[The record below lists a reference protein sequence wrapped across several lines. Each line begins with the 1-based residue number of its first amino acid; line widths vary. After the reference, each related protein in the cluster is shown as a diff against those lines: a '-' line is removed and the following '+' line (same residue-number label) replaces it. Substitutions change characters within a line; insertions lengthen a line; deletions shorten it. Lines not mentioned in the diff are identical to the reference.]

1 MNSFRGELFQGD
13 IRISVTQLEKI
24 IDGLINDDEEIN
36 GSGIEED
43 GNDYTDN
50 DIIHRRKRRQTIK
63 GIDVKW
69 SEGVPY
75 SFHPLLS
82 FDSFSFNLFILLIQS
97 GLKARNLIQDAIHFW
112 ETETC
117 IQFRPRFFESV

>member
-43 GNDYTDN
+43 GNEYTDN

-82 FDSFSFNLFILLIQS
+82 FD
-97 GLKARNLIQDAIHFW
+97 
-112 ETETC
+112 
-117 IQFRPRFFESV
+117 